1 MVLQREHAAV
11 AIGRIVCESATPV
24 RLVTLGPLTNIATA
38 VRLTPKMAANI
49 ESVVVM
55 GGCYHAVGNV

>member
-1 MVLQREHAAV
+1 M
-11 AIGRIVCESATPV
+11 IGRIVCESASPV
-24 RLVTLGPLTNIATA
+24 RVVTLGPLTNVAAA
-38 VRLTPKMAANI
+38 VRLAPKMATNI